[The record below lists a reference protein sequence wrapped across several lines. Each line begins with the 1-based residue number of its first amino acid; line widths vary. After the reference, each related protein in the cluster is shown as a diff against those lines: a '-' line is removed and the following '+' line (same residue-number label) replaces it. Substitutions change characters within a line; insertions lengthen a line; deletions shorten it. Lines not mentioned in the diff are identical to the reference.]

1 MVKVKSVFRRTSL
14 SYRRHM
20 QMIWFNI
27 CLDVSLWFKLH
38 YTMKNMHGNDGDTD
52 NIVQFLLFDL
62 ANTIYP
68 SLFNV
73 IIHSNVQSL
82 TKMFVLLQYVRVCLF
97 VSLVN
102 LSMSIV
108 LPYFICW
115 IDTDYLEVA
124 PMWVSKKLLN
134 KNLRWHVTVLN
145 VAMKEIY
152 TSSEGLI
159 GILNLV
165 IHVIWNVIYS
175 TRVWWWNVSKRELL
189 YDQECDSIYYFLLTN
204 WLRITEK

>member
-1 MVKVKSVFRRTSL
+1 MVKVKSVCRRTSL

-20 QMIWFNI
+20 QMILFNI
-27 CLDVSLWFKLH
+27 SLDVSLWFKLH
-38 YTMKNMHGNDGDTD
+38 YTMKNMHGNDGDTK
-52 NIVQFLLFDL
+52 NILQFLLFVL

-108 LPYFICW
+108 LSYFTCW
-115 IDTDYLEVA
+115 IDTDYLEVT
-124 PMWVSKKLLN
+124 PMWVSINLSN
-134 KNLRWHVTVLN
+134 KTIRWQVIVLN

-152 TSSEGLI
+152 TSS
-159 GILNLV
+159 
-165 IHVIWNVIYS
+165 
-175 TRVWWWNVSKRELL
+175 
-189 YDQECDSIYYFLLTN
+189 
-204 WLRITEK
+204 